1 MKHKVLLQRSI
12 VIMNTPNA
20 NRIHTFKK
28 HPVHTASTGKKAA
41 VANVSKW
48 KRTHLN
54 AVSPEEKQDIEAKV
68 KAALVARAKIGADF
82 VVGFNSVMRLVQTG
96 QAAVVCVAQD
106 GHQAMLKVLVES
118 AQVKAVPTVTIP
130 KLNQS
135 MRSVFGLR
143 SASCFALKRMNL
155 EEEMVQLTESNET
168 TTDGDNA
175 DEEKHHCHTKSAVVD
190 DLRDYLLSLQ

>member
-1 MKHKVLLQRSI
+1 
-12 VIMNTPNA
+12 MNTPNA

-54 AVSPEEKQDIEAKV
+54 AVSPEEKLDIEAKV
-68 KAALVARAKIGADF
+68 KAALAARAKIGADV
-82 VVGFNSVMRLVQTG
+82 VVGFNSVMRLIQTD

-118 AQVKAVPTVTIP
+118 TQVKAVPTVTIP

-143 SASCFALKRMNL
+143 SASCFAVKKMNL
-155 EEEMVQLTESNET
+155 DEDLEPPAEVKVE
-168 TTDGDNA
+168 TDGGEDEG
-175 DEEKHHCHTKSAVVD
+175 DEEKHHHHTKSAIVD

>member
-1 MKHKVLLQRSI
+1 
-12 VIMNTPNA
+12 MNTPNA

-68 KAALVARAKIGADF
+68 KAALAARAKIGADV
-82 VVGFNSVMRLVQTG
+82 VVGFNSVMRLIQSD

-118 AQVKAVPTVTIP
+118 TQVRAVPTVTIP

-143 SASCFALKRMNL
+143 SASCFAVKKMNL
-155 EEEMVQLTESNET
+155 EEDLEEPTEIKVDAN
-168 TTDGDNA
+168 D
-175 DEEKHHCHTKSAVVD
+175 DEEGDEGKHHHHTKSAIVD